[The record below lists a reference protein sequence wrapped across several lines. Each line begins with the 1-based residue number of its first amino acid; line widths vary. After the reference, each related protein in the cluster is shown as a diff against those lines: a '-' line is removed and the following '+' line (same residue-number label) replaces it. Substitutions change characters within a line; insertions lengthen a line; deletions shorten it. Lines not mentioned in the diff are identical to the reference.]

1 MKTKKLTE
9 VLERIE
15 AWPPEAQDALADFA
29 FDLDGGFM
37 GVDYEP
43 TAEELAGIDRGLRAV
58 TKGRFATPQQVE
70 AAFAK
75 FREKDGVDMTTED
88 IEKAVEQLPPHEL
101 ARFRVWFEAF
111 DASQFDA
118 AIERDAQAGKLDGLA
133 EEALAEHRGGM
144 DRGLRDIV
152 EIGKR
157 RYASISENLERD
169 HFGAY
174 VMINT
179 DTSDYVVGPTITQ
192 VHTAFIE
199 RFGED
204 TPCWSTRIGVPVFAT
219 I

>member
-1 MKTKKLTE
+1 
-9 VLERIE
+9 
-15 AWPPEAQDALADFA
+15 
-29 FDLDGGFM
+29 
-37 GVDYEP
+37 
-43 TAEELAGIDRGLRAV
+43 
-58 TKGRFATPQQVE
+58 
-70 AAFAK
+70 
-75 FREKDGVDMTTED
+75 MTTED
-88 IEKAVEQLPPHEL
+88 IEKAIEQLRPREL
-101 ARFRVWFEAF
+101 ARFRAWFEAF
-111 DASQFDA
+111 DANRFDA

-133 EEALAEHRGGM
+133 EEALAEHRAGM

-204 TPCWSTRIGVPVFAT
+204 APGWSTRIGVSICASMKALST